1 MYNND
6 FSYFKERLTTMSHY
20 LESYAIDMDVL
31 STYENVSKKDIDVLD
46 DIVADIIESVT
57 RLEAEIKSIRN
68 F

>member
-1 MYNND
+1 MYTND

-31 STYENVSKKDIDVLD
+31 STYENVSKTDIDVLD
-46 DIVADIIESVT
+46 DIVADIIESVN